1 MDRAETTRMTK
12 RWIVGGALV
21 TIGIGLFIAFTI
33 GWYGWAVVAFGLLD
47 LAAMPF
53 WLGRMGAAGRQAE
66 RDAIATG
73 DADPASAEAPADPAY
88 NPYARED

>member
-21 TIGIGLFIAFTI
+21 TIGIGLFIASTI
-33 GWYGWAVVAFGLLD
+33 GWYGWAIVAFGLLD
-47 LAAMPF
+47 LAAMPL
-53 WLGRMGAAGRQAE
+53 WLGRMGAASQQAE
-66 RDAIATG
+66 PNASATG
-73 DADPASAEAPADPAY
+73 IAGTASGEAPADPTY